1 MFQASSYFI
10 TRYILPV
17 LGPRN
22 SIVPKGI
29 RRTNAVFKKVFDDA
43 KKVFRHPSRG
53 VAKHFF
59 GKTMS
64 DAIGERCEIKKNVW
78 RFLEQTQKVSDNQ

>member
-10 TRYILPV
+10 TSYILTI
-17 LGPRN
+17 LGPLH
-22 SIVPKGI
+22 SIVPKRI
-29 RRTNAVFKKVFDDA
+29 RRTNAVFKKVFEDA

-59 GKTMS
+59 GKN
-64 DAIGERCEIKKNVW
+64 DERCD
-78 RFLEQTQKVSDNQ
+78 R

>member
-17 LGPRN
+17 LGPRD
-22 SIVPKGI
+22 SIVPKRI

-43 KKVFRHPSRG
+43 KKCLATPLEVSQNTFLE
-53 VAKHFF
+53 
-59 GKTMS
+59 KTMS
-64 DAIGERCEIKKNVW
+64 DAIGERCEVKKKG
-78 RFLEQTQKVSDNQ
+78 LAILGIDSES